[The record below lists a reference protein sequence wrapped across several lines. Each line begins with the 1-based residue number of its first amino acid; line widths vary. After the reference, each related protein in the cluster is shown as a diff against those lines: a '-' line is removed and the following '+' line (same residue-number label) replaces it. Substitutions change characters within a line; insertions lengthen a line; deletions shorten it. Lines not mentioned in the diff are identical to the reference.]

1 MQNKGAIR
9 AIAIIFSL
17 IFLYQLSFT
26 VVTNV
31 VEKRA
36 AKYAAGKVETESAKE
51 TISEYMEKYK
61 MDEAV
66 AKASLKDT
74 LERDYL
80 DSVSNLPVYNL
91 LFKKYTYREAK
102 EREINLGLD
111 LRGGMNVTLE
121 ISVKDIVKALSH
133 DSQDPTF
140 LKAMELATQ
149 EQQKSKGDF
158 VDLFGEA
165 FKETDPNAKLSNI
178 FFMELK
184 DKININ
190 SSNEEVLKVLKEES
204 ESAIDRSY
212 QILRTRIDRF
222 GVAQPNIQKME
233 TSGRILVE
241 LPGVKDPERVR
252 KLLQGAAQLEF
263 YETFSGSD
271 QETSPNKVI
280 KQLELADA
288 KLAADK
294 KAKKGVQETTPVVS
308 NEPVKAEETAN
319 IESSDEVDDED
330 ENDEGEDEGENNEGE
345 DEGEDNEVD
354 EGADAESKV
363 EPAENKEEEQVQE
376 ALNEDHPLLSKLHV
390 FNNGSACIGVASKT
404 DMNAINQM
412 LSDAKNLFDSNL
424 KFAWSVKPT
433 DNENY
438 QKIVG
443 TNAEVYELI
452 ALRLSHD
459 KKCALGGEVITDARQ
474 DYGQGN
480 QVEVTIQMNADGA
493 NKWKKLTGD
502 NIGKQIAIVLDNVVY
517 SYPVVNGEIPNGRS
531 SISGG
536 GMTIEEAQDLANILK
551 AGKLPAPA
559 TILEEQVVGPTLGKE
574 SVQKGLWSMVF
585 AFLLVLI
592 YMVFFYK
599 KAGLV
604 ADIALMVNVFFL
616 FGVLACLGS
625 VLTLPG
631 IAGIVLTLGM
641 AVDSNV
647 IIFERIKEELKA
659 GKGIKL
665 AIQDGYKNAYS
676 AIIDGNV
683 TTLITGIILIVLG
696 TGPVHSFAVT
706 LCIGILTSLATSIFI
721 SRLIFERML
730 EKERPIS
737 FSTRLTQNFL
747 QDKHYD
753 FIGIRKTSFIIC
765 CIFLVVSLG
774 SLGIRRLN
782 LGIDFTGGRNY
793 VVQFDDPSIK
803 VEQVREALSKVN
815 INNKDDIRQALEM
828 SEGQELENWSTPEVK
843 TYGTNGQL
851 KITTKF
857 LIDNDNR
864 AVDSIIQTILYDNLK
879 GLYKNEVTMEQFSS
893 KDSSI
898 GILSSQKVGATIA
911 SDVTRKS
918 IIAIIVALALMF
930 VYIAI
935 RFRKWQYGVASIMA
949 LTQDTIIVLGMYS
962 LFYNVLP
969 FTMEVDQSFI
979 AAVLTVIGYSIN
991 ATVVIFDR
999 IRENV
1004 NLHPKTSWKENM
1016 TNAVNS
1022 TLTRSFNTSGSTLVV
1037 LLAIFI
1043 FGGDTIRGF
1052 IFALLVGVLAGT
1064 FSSVFLSSPFA
1075 YVLMKGHKKDKESSE
1090 EKDSKKK

>member
-9 AIAIIFSL
+9 TIAIIFAL
-17 IFLYQLSFT
+17 IFIYQLSFT
-26 VVTNV
+26 LVTRR
-31 VEKRA
+31 VEKKA
-36 AKYAAGKVETESAKE
+36 GEYADAEATKLANGDESQFNLLKDEKE
-51 TISEYMEKYK
+51 TY
-61 MDEAV
+61 
-66 AKASLKDT
+66 
-74 LERDYL
+74 YL
-80 DSVSNLPVYNL
+80 DSMSNVNVYNL
-91 LFKKYTYREAK
+91 GFKKYTYRDAK

-111 LRGGMNVTLE
+111 LKGGMNVTLE
-121 ISVKDIVKALSH
+121 VSVKDIVKALSGN
-133 DSQDPTF
+133 SQDPIF
-140 LKAMELATQ
+140 LEAMDLATQ
-149 EQQKSKGDF
+149 RQEKSEGDF
-158 VDLFGEA
+158 VTLFGQAFEEA
-165 FKETDPNAKLSNI
+165 AQKANNPDARLASI
-178 FFMELK
+178 FLYEFK
-184 DKININ
+184 DKGITVN
-190 SSNEEVLKVLKEES
+190 SSNSDVLKVLKS
-204 ESAIDRSY
+204 ECDGAVDRSY
-212 QILRTRIDRF
+212 QILGTRIDRF

-233 TSGRILVE
+233 NSGRILVE
-241 LPGVKDPERVR
+241 LPGIKDPKRVR
-252 KLLQGAAQLEF
+252 KLLQGTAQLEF
-263 YETFSGSD
+263 WETYNFSEIQQYLMD
-271 QETSPNKVI
+271 AN
-280 KQLELADA
+280 A
-288 KLAADK
+288 KLAETR
-294 KAKKGVQETTPVVS
+294 KAKS
-308 NEPVKAEETAN
+308 ALEETETEPATEIVEADSTIVAEADSTAMAAADSTAN
-319 IESSDEVDDED
+319 EDLLGQLNENSEEEVTEK
-330 ENDEGEDEGENNEGE
+330 ENPDQFAENN
-345 DEGEDNEVD
+345 
-354 EGADAESKV
+354 
-363 EPAENKEEEQVQE
+363 
-376 ALNEDHPLLSKLHV
+376 PLFSKLMV
-390 FNNGSACIGVASKT
+390 
-404 DMNAINQM
+404 MNSNTARVGMAQVKDTAAINQM
-412 LSDAKNLFDSNL
+412 LAETRSLFPRNL
-424 KFAWSVKPT
+424 KLAWTVKPEVLNGNDGESVEVLDLVALKMSR
-433 DNENY
+433 DN
-438 QKIVG
+438 
-443 TNAEVYELI
+443 T
-452 ALRLSHD
+452 
-459 KKCALGGEVITDARQ
+459 CALGGEVITDARQ

-480 QVEVTIQMNADGA
+480 QVEVTIQMNPEGA
-493 NKWKKLTGD
+493 KAWKRLTGE
-502 NIGKQIAIVLDNVVY
+502 NIGKQIAIVLDDYVY

-559 TILEEQVVGPTLGKE
+559 RILEEQVVGPSLGKE
-574 SVQKGLWSMVF
+574 AVQKGMWSMVF
-585 AFLLVLI
+585 AFILVLV

-604 ADIALMVNVFFL
+604 ADIALIVNVFFL

-647 IIFERIKEELKA
+647 IIFERIKEEIKA

-665 AIQDGYKNAYS
+665 AIADGYRNAYS

-730 EKERPIS
+730 DKEREIS
-737 FSTRLTQNFL
+737 FSTALTRNFL

-765 CIFLVVSLG
+765 GIFLIISLASLG
-774 SLGIRRLN
+774 FRGLN
-782 LGIDFTGGRNY
+782 LGIDFKGGRNY
-793 VVQFDDPSIK
+793 VVQFDNPSIK
-803 VEQVREALSKVN
+803 VEDVREALAESKVG
-815 INNKDDIRQALEM
+815 INADAIHKALEM
-828 SEGQELENWSTPEVK
+828 REDQEVEGWSTPEVK
-843 TYGTNGQL
+843 TYGTNGQV

-857 LIDNDNR
+857 LINNDSP
-864 AVDSIIQTILYDNLK
+864 AVDSVIQVILYENLMS
-879 GLYKNEVTMEQFSS
+879 LYNNDLTMTQFSS
-893 KDSSI
+893 EDETV
-898 GILSSQKVGATIA
+898 GILSTQKVGATIA

-930 VYIAI
+930 CYIAV
-935 RFRKWQYGVASIMA
+935 RFKKWQYGVSSIMA

-962 LFYNVLP
+962 LFYNILP

-1004 NLHPKTSWKENM
+1004 NLHPKTSWKDNM
-1016 TNAVNS
+1016 NNAVNS

-1075 YVLMKGHKKDKESSE
+1075 YVLMKGDKKDKQIAE
-1090 EKDSKKK
+1090 EDTKKK

>member
-9 AIAIIFSL
+9 TIAIIFAL

-26 VVTNV
+26 LVTKR
-31 VEKRA
+31 VEKKA
-36 AKYAAGKVETESAKE
+36 VKYAEAEATKLANGDESQFNLIKDEKE
-51 TISEYMEKYK
+51 TY
-61 MDEAV
+61 
-66 AKASLKDT
+66 
-74 LERDYL
+74 YL
-80 DSVSNLPVYNL
+80 DSISNVNVYNL
-91 LFKKYTYREAK
+91 LFKKYTYRDAK
-102 EREINLGLD
+102 EKEINLGLD
-111 LRGGMNVTLE
+111 LKGGMNVTLE
-121 ISVKDIVKALSH
+121 VSVKDIVKALSG

-140 LKAMELATQ
+140 LKAMELATKRQ
-149 EQQKSKGDF
+149 EESKGDF
-158 VDLFGEA
+158 VTLFGEA
-165 FKETDPNAKLSNI
+165 FKEVDPNASLVSI
-178 FFMELK
+178 FLYEFK
-184 DKININ
+184 DKGININ
-190 SSNEEVLKVLKEES
+190 SSNDDVLKVLKS
-204 ESAIDRSY
+204 ESDGAIDRSY
-212 QILRTRIDRF
+212 QILGTRIDRF

-233 TSGRILVE
+233 NSGRILVE
-241 LPGVKDPERVR
+241 LPGIKDPKRVR
-252 KLLQGAAQLEF
+252 KLLQGTAQLEF
-263 YETFSGSD
+263 WETYNFSEVQQFFS
-271 QETSPNKVI
+271 E
-280 KQLELADA
+280 ADA
-288 KLAADK
+288 RLAQTR
-294 KAKKGVQETTPVVS
+294 KAKSALDETNVE
-308 NEPVKAEETAN
+308 EPVAEENAEEVVAEVADSTVAAVADSAAN
-319 IESSDEVDDED
+319 SDLLDQL
-330 ENDEGEDEGENNEGE
+330 
-345 DEGEDNEVD
+345 
-354 EGADAESKV
+354 
-363 EPAENKEEEQVQE
+363 AENKDEEQVAE
-376 ALNEDHPLLSKLHV
+376 EEDMDQFAQNHPLFAKLQPI
-390 FNNGSACIGVASKT
+390 NGASARVGIAQVKDTA
-404 DMNAINQM
+404 AINQM
-412 LSDAKNLFDSNL
+412 LAETKSIFPRNL
-424 KFAWSVKPT
+424 KLAWTVKPET
-433 DNENY
+433 YPGENGENIEVLDLVALKMSRDN
-438 QKIVG
+438 
-443 TNAEVYELI
+443 
-452 ALRLSHD
+452 
-459 KKCALGGEVITDARQ
+459 KCALGGEVITDARQ

-480 QVEVTIQMNADGA
+480 QVEVTIQMNPEGA
-493 NKWKKLTGD
+493 KAWKRLTGE
-502 NIGKQIAIVLDNVVY
+502 NVGKQIAIVLDDYVY

-559 TILEEQVVGPTLGKE
+559 RILEEQVVGPSLGKE
-574 SVQKGLWSMVF
+574 AVQKGMWSMVF
-585 AFLLVLI
+585 AFILVLV

-599 KAGLV
+599 KAGFV
-604 ADIALMVNVFFL
+604 ADIALLVNVFFL

-647 IIFERIKEELKA
+647 IIFERIKEEIKA

-665 AIQDGYKNAYS
+665 AIADGYKNAYS

-683 TTLITGIILIVLG
+683 TTLITGIILIILG

-730 EKERPIS
+730 DKEREIT
-737 FSTRLTQNFL
+737 FSTNWTRDFL

-753 FIGIRKTSFIIC
+753 FIGMRKTSFIIC
-765 CIFLVVSLG
+765 ICFLVVSLG
-774 SLGIRRLN
+774 SLAIRGLN
-782 LGIDFTGGRNY
+782 LGIDFKGGRNY

-803 VEQVREALSKVN
+803 VEQVRDALSEVSFDKN
-815 INNKDDIRQALEM
+815 AIHSALEM
-828 SEGQELENWSTPEVK
+828 REDQEVDDWSTPEVK
-843 TYGTNGQL
+843 TYGTNGQV
-851 KITTKF
+851 KVTTKF
-857 LIDNDNR
+857 LINNDSP
-864 AVDSIIQTILYDNLK
+864 AVDSVIQVLLYNNLK
-879 GLYKNEVTMEQFSS
+879 GLYSNDLTMSQFSS
-893 KDSSI
+893 EDETV
-898 GILSSQKVGATIA
+898 GILSTQKVGATIA

-918 IIAIIVALALMF
+918 IWAIIVALALMF

-935 RFRKWQYGVASIMA
+935 RFKKWQYGVASIMA

-1004 NLHPKTSWKENM
+1004 GLHPKSSWKTNM
-1016 TNAVNS
+1016 NGAVNS

-1075 YVLMKGHKKDKESSE
+1075 YVLMKGDKKDKQIDE
-1090 EKDSKKK
+1090 ENTSKKK

>member
-9 AIAIIFSL
+9 TIAIIFAL
-17 IFLYQLSFT
+17 IFIYQLSFT
-26 VVTNV
+26 LVTRR
-31 VEKRA
+31 VEKKAGEFA
-36 AKYAAGKVETESAKE
+36 AAEATKLANGDESQFNLLKDEKE
-51 TISEYMEKYK
+51 TY
-61 MDEAV
+61 
-66 AKASLKDT
+66 
-74 LERDYL
+74 YL
-80 DSVSNLPVYNL
+80 DSMSNVNVYNL
-91 LFKKYTYREAK
+91 GFKKYTYRDAK

-111 LRGGMNVTLE
+111 LKGGMNVTLE
-121 ISVKDIVKALSH
+121 VSVKDIVRALSGN
-133 DSQDPTF
+133 SQDPTF
-140 LKAMELATQ
+140 LKAMDMATQ
-149 EQQKSKGDF
+149 RQEKSEGDF
-158 VDLFGEA
+158 VTLFGQA
-165 FKETDPNAKLSNI
+165 FEEVDPNARLASI
-178 FFMELK
+178 FLYEFK
-184 DKININ
+184 DKGITVN
-190 SSNEEVLKVLKEES
+190 SSNSDVLKVLKS
-204 ESAIDRSY
+204 ECDGAVDRSY
-212 QILRTRIDRF
+212 QILGTRIDRF

-233 TSGRILVE
+233 NSGRILVE
-241 LPGVKDPERVR
+241 LPGIKDPKRVR
-252 KLLQGAAQLEF
+252 KLLQGTAQLEF
-263 YETFSGSD
+263 WETYNFSEI
-271 QETSPNKVI
+271 QQYLMEAN
-280 KQLELADA
+280 A
-288 KLAADK
+288 KLAETH
-294 KAKKGVQETTPVVS
+294 KAKS
-308 NEPVKAEETAN
+308 ALEETETEPATEIVEADSTIVTEADNNAMAAADSTAN
-319 IESSDEVDDED
+319 DDLLGQLNENSEEEVTEE
-330 ENDEGEDEGENNEGE
+330 ENPDQFAENN
-345 DEGEDNEVD
+345 
-354 EGADAESKV
+354 
-363 EPAENKEEEQVQE
+363 
-376 ALNEDHPLLSKLHV
+376 PLFSKLMV
-390 FNNGSACIGVASKT
+390 
-404 DMNAINQM
+404 MNSNTARVGMAQVKDTAAINQM
-412 LSDAKNLFDSNL
+412 LAESRSLFPRNL
-424 KFAWSVKPT
+424 KLAWTVTPEVLNGNDGESVEVLDLVALKMSR
-433 DNENY
+433 DN
-438 QKIVG
+438 
-443 TNAEVYELI
+443 T
-452 ALRLSHD
+452 
-459 KKCALGGEVITDARQ
+459 CALGGEVITDARQ

-480 QVEVTIQMNADGA
+480 QVEVTIQMNPEGA
-493 NKWKKLTGD
+493 KAWKRLTGE
-502 NIGKQIAIVLDNVVY
+502 NIGKQIAIVLDDYVY

-559 TILEEQVVGPTLGKE
+559 RILEEQVVGPSLGKE
-574 SVQKGLWSMVF
+574 AVQKGMWSMVF
-585 AFLLVLI
+585 AFILVLV

-604 ADIALMVNVFFL
+604 ADVALIVNVFFL

-647 IIFERIKEELKA
+647 IIFERIKEEIKA

-665 AIQDGYKNAYS
+665 AIADGYRNAYS

-730 EKERPIS
+730 DKEREIS
-737 FSTRLTQNFL
+737 FSTEWTRNFL

-765 CIFLVVSLG
+765 GIFLIVSLA
-774 SLGIRRLN
+774 SLGFRGLN
-782 LGIDFTGGRNY
+782 LGIDFKGGRNY
-793 VVQFDDPSIK
+793 VVQFDNPSIK
-803 VEQVREALSKVN
+803 VEDVREALAESKVG
-815 INNKDDIRQALEM
+815 INADAIHKALEM
-828 SEGQELENWSTPEVK
+828 REDQEVENWSTPEVK
-843 TYGTNGQL
+843 TYGTNGQV

-857 LIDNDNR
+857 LINNDSP
-864 AVDSIIQTILYDNLK
+864 AVDSVIQVILYENLMS
-879 GLYKNEVTMEQFSS
+879 LYNNDLTMTQFSS
-893 KDSSI
+893 EDETV
-898 GILSSQKVGATIA
+898 GILSTQKVGATIA

-930 VYIAI
+930 CYIAV
-935 RFRKWQYGVASIMA
+935 RFKKWQYGVSSIMA

-962 LFYNVLP
+962 LFYNILP

-1004 NLHPKTSWKENM
+1004 NLHPKTSWKDNM
-1016 TNAVNS
+1016 NNAVNS

-1075 YVLMKGHKKDKESSE
+1075 YVLMKGDKKDKQIAE
-1090 EKDSKKK
+1090 ENTSKKK

>member
-9 AIAIIFSL
+9 TIAIIFAL

-26 VVTNV
+26 LVTKR
-31 VEKRA
+31 VEKKA
-36 AKYAAGKVETESAKE
+36 EKFAEAEATKLANGNESQFNLLKDEKE
-51 TISEYMEKYK
+51 TYF
-61 MDEAV
+61 
-66 AKASLKDT
+66 
-74 LERDYL
+74 L
-80 DSVSNLPVYNL
+80 DSVSNTNVYNL
-91 LFKKYTYREAK
+91 LFKKFTYRDAK

-111 LRGGMNVTLE
+111 LKGGMNVTLE
-121 ISVKDIVKALSH
+121 VSVKDIVKALSG

-140 LKAMELATQ
+140 LQAMELATKRQ
-149 EQQKSKGDF
+149 EESKGDF
-158 VDLFGEA
+158 VTLFGQAYE
-165 FKETDPNAKLSNI
+165 EVDPNARLASI
-178 FFMELK
+178 FLYEFK
-184 DKININ
+184 DKGITVN
-190 SSNEEVLKVLKEES
+190 SSNSDVLKVLKS
-204 ESAIDRSY
+204 ESDGAIDRSY
-212 QILRTRIDRF
+212 QILGTRIDRF

-233 TSGRILVE
+233 NSGRILVE
-241 LPGVKDPERVR
+241 LPGIKDPKRVR
-252 KLLQGAAQLEF
+252 KLLQGTAQLEF
-263 YETFSGSD
+263 WETYNLSEVQQFFIEAD
-271 QETSPNKVI
+271 NKVA
-280 KQLELADA
+280 QTR
-288 KLAADK
+288 
-294 KAKKGVQETTPVVS
+294 KAKNSLGET
-308 NEPVKAEETAN
+308 KAEEPAVTENAEGEAVAEATDAVVADSAAQAGDLLN
-319 IESSDEVDDED
+319 ELAESQTEEEVAEPED
-330 ENDEGEDEGENNEGE
+330 ENQF
-345 DEGEDNEVD
+345 
-354 EGADAESKV
+354 A
-363 EPAENKEEEQVQE
+363 
-376 ALNEDHPLLSKLHV
+376 ALHPLIYKL
-390 FNNGSACIGVASKT
+390 NMGGLYGSSARVGMAQVKDTA
-404 DMNAINQM
+404 DINQM
-412 LSDAKNLFDSNL
+412 LAEAKGIFPRNL
-424 KFAWSVKPT
+424 KLAWSVKPET
-433 DNENY
+433 YDGQNGEKVEMLDLVALKMSRDN
-438 QKIVG
+438 
-443 TNAEVYELI
+443 
-452 ALRLSHD
+452 
-459 KKCALGGEVITDARQ
+459 KCALGGEVITDARQ

-480 QVEVTIQMNADGA
+480 QVEVTIQMNPEGA
-493 NKWKKLTGD
+493 KAWKRLTGE
-502 NIGKQIAIVLDNVVY
+502 NIGKQIAIVLDDYVY
-517 SYPVVNGEIPNGRS
+517 SFPVVNGEIPNGRS

-559 TILEEQVVGPTLGKE
+559 RILEEQVVGPSLGKE
-574 SVQKGLWSMVF
+574 AVQKGMWSMVF
-585 AFLLVLI
+585 AFILVLV

-599 KAGLV
+599 KAGTV
-604 ADIALMVNVFFL
+604 ADIALLVNVFFL

-647 IIFERIKEELKA
+647 IIFERIKEEIKA

-683 TTLITGIILIVLG
+683 TTLITGIILIILG

-730 EKERPIS
+730 DKEKEIT
-737 FSTRLTQNFL
+737 FSTNLTRNFL

-765 CIFLVVSLG
+765 ICFMVVSLG
-774 SLGIRRLN
+774 SLAIRGLN
-782 LGIDFTGGRNY
+782 LGIDFKGGRNY
-793 VVQFDDPSIK
+793 VVQFDDPSMK
-803 VEQVREALSKVN
+803 VETVREALADVN
-815 INNKDDIRQALEM
+815 INKNAIHSALEM
-828 SEGQELENWSTPEVK
+828 REDQEVEDWSTPEVK
-843 TYGTNGQL
+843 TYGTNGQV

-857 LIDNDNR
+857 LINNDSP
-864 AVDSIIQTILYDNLK
+864 AVDSVIQVILYDNLK
-879 GLYKNEVTMEQFSS
+879 GLYGNNLTMNQFSS
-893 KDSSI
+893 EDETV
-898 GILSSQKVGATIA
+898 GILSTQKVGATIA

-930 VYIAI
+930 CYIAI
-935 RFRKWQYGVASIMA
+935 RFKKWQYGVASIMA
-949 LTQDTIIVLGMYS
+949 LAQDTIIVLGMYS

-1004 NLHPKTSWKENM
+1004 NLHPKASWKENM
-1016 TNAVNS
+1016 VNAVNS

-1075 YVLMKGHKKDKESSE
+1075 YALMKGDKKDKEIAQ
-1090 EKDSKKK
+1090 DNTSKKK

>member
-9 AIAIIFSL
+9 TIAIIFAL

-26 VVTNV
+26 LVTKR
-31 VEKRA
+31 VEKKA
-36 AKYAAGKVETESAKE
+36 EKFAEAEATKLANGNESQFNLLKDEKE
-51 TISEYMEKYK
+51 TYF
-61 MDEAV
+61 
-66 AKASLKDT
+66 
-74 LERDYL
+74 L
-80 DSVSNLPVYNL
+80 DSVSNTNVYNL
-91 LFKKYTYREAK
+91 LFKKFTYRDAK

-111 LRGGMNVTLE
+111 LKGGMNVTLE
-121 ISVKDIVKALSH
+121 VSVKDIVKALSG

-140 LKAMELATQ
+140 LQAMELATKRQ
-149 EQQKSKGDF
+149 EESKGDF
-158 VDLFGEA
+158 VTLFGQAYE
-165 FKETDPNAKLSNI
+165 EVDPNARLASI
-178 FFMELK
+178 FLYEFK
-184 DKININ
+184 DKGITVN
-190 SSNEEVLKVLKEES
+190 SSNSDVLKVLKS
-204 ESAIDRSY
+204 ESDGAIDRSY
-212 QILRTRIDRF
+212 QILGTRIDRF

-233 TSGRILVE
+233 NSGRILVE
-241 LPGVKDPERVR
+241 LPGIKDPKRVR
-252 KLLQGAAQLEF
+252 KLLQGTAQLEF
-263 YETFSGSD
+263 WETYNLSEVQQFFIEAD
-271 QETSPNKVI
+271 NKVA
-280 KQLELADA
+280 QTR
-288 KLAADK
+288 
-294 KAKKGVQETTPVVS
+294 KAKNSLGET
-308 NEPVKAEETAN
+308 KAEEPAVTENAEGEAVAEATDAVVADSAAQAGDLLN
-319 IESSDEVDDED
+319 ELAESQTEEEVAEPED
-330 ENDEGEDEGENNEGE
+330 ENQF
-345 DEGEDNEVD
+345 
-354 EGADAESKV
+354 A
-363 EPAENKEEEQVQE
+363 
-376 ALNEDHPLLSKLHV
+376 ALHPLIYKL
-390 FNNGSACIGVASKT
+390 NMGGLYGSSARVGMAQVKDTA
-404 DMNAINQM
+404 DINQM
-412 LSDAKNLFDSNL
+412 LAEAKGIFPRNL
-424 KFAWSVKPT
+424 KLAWSVKPET
-433 DNENY
+433 YDGQNGEKVEMLDLVALKMSRDN
-438 QKIVG
+438 
-443 TNAEVYELI
+443 
-452 ALRLSHD
+452 
-459 KKCALGGEVITDARQ
+459 KCALGGEVITDARQ

-480 QVEVTIQMNADGA
+480 QVEVTIQMNPEGA
-493 NKWKKLTGD
+493 KAWKRLTGE
-502 NIGKQIAIVLDNVVY
+502 NIGKQIAIVLDDYVY
-517 SYPVVNGEIPNGRS
+517 SFPVVNGEIPNGRS

-559 TILEEQVVGPTLGKE
+559 RILEEQVVGPSLGKE
-574 SVQKGLWSMVF
+574 AVQKGMWSMVF
-585 AFLLVLI
+585 AFILVLV

-599 KAGLV
+599 KAGTV
-604 ADIALMVNVFFL
+604 ADIALLVNVFFL

-647 IIFERIKEELKA
+647 IIFERIKEEIKA

-683 TTLITGIILIVLG
+683 TTLITGIILIILG

-730 EKERPIS
+730 DKEKEIT
-737 FSTRLTQNFL
+737 FSTNLTRNFL

-765 CIFLVVSLG
+765 ICFMVVSLG
-774 SLGIRRLN
+774 SLAIRGLN
-782 LGIDFTGGRNY
+782 LGIDFKGGRNY
-793 VVQFDDPSIK
+793 VVQFDDPSMK
-803 VEQVREALSKVN
+803 VETVREALADVN
-815 INNKDDIRQALEM
+815 INKNAIHSALEM
-828 SEGQELENWSTPEVK
+828 REDQEVEDWSTPEVK
-843 TYGTNGQL
+843 TYGTNGQV

-857 LIDNDNR
+857 LINNDSP
-864 AVDSIIQTILYDNLK
+864 AVDSVIQVILYDNLK
-879 GLYKNEVTMEQFSS
+879 GLYGNNLTMNQFSS
-893 KDSSI
+893 EDETV
-898 GILSSQKVGATIA
+898 GILSTQKVGATIA

-930 VYIAI
+930 CYIAI
-935 RFRKWQYGVASIMA
+935 RFKKWQNGVASIMA
-949 LTQDTIIVLGMYS
+949 LAQDTIIVLGMYS

-1004 NLHPKTSWKENM
+1004 NLHPKSSWKENM
-1016 TNAVNS
+1016 VNAVNS

-1075 YVLMKGHKKDKESSE
+1075 YALMKGDKKDKEIAQ
-1090 EKDSKKK
+1090 DNTSKKK

>member
-9 AIAIIFSL
+9 TIAIIFSL

-26 VVTNV
+26 LVTKR
-31 VEKRA
+31 VEKKA
-36 AKYAAGKVETESAKE
+36 EKFAEAEATKLANGDESQFNLLRDQKE
-51 TISEYMEKYK
+51 TY
-61 MDEAV
+61 
-66 AKASLKDT
+66 
-74 LERDYL
+74 YL
-80 DSVSNLPVYNL
+80 DSVSNVNVYNL
-91 LFKKYTYREAK
+91 GVKKFTYRDAK

-111 LRGGMNVTLE
+111 LKGGMNVTLE
-121 ISVKDIVKALSH
+121 VSVKDIVKALSG

-140 LKAMELATQ
+140 LKAMELATKRQ
-149 EQQKSKGDF
+149 EESKGDF
-158 VDLFGEA
+158 VTLFGEA
-165 FKETDPNAKLSNI
+165 FKEVDPNASLVSI
-178 FFMELK
+178 FLYEFK
-184 DKININ
+184 DKGININ
-190 SSNEEVLKVLKEES
+190 SSNDDVLKVLKS
-204 ESAIDRSY
+204 ESDGAIDRSY
-212 QILRTRIDRF
+212 QILGTRIDRF

-233 TSGRILVE
+233 NSGRILVE
-241 LPGVKDPERVR
+241 LPGIKDPERVR
-252 KLLQGAAQLEF
+252 KLLQGTAQLEF
-263 YETFSGSD
+263 WETYNFSEI
-271 QETSPNKVI
+271 QQFFTE
-280 KQLELADA
+280 ADA
-288 KLAADK
+288 KLAQTRKAQSNLEEETPATVAD
-294 KAKKGVQETTPVVS
+294 TVV
-308 NEPVKAEETAN
+308 EAGEVIAEEGT
-319 IESSDEVDDED
+319 V
-330 ENDEGEDEGENNEGE
+330 
-345 DEGEDNEVD
+345 
-354 EGADAESKV
+354 ADSTV
-363 EPAENKEEEQVQE
+363 SGDLMDQLAENKSEEQ
-376 ALNEDHPLLSKLHV
+376 AAEDESLDQMAQNHPLFAKLQPI
-390 FNNGSACIGVASKT
+390 NGGSARVGIAQVKDTA
-404 DMNAINQM
+404 AINKM
-412 LSDAKNLFDSNL
+412 LAETKSIFPRQL
-424 KFAWSVKPT
+424 KLAWTVKPET
-433 DNENY
+433 FPGENGESIEVLDLVALKMSRDN
-438 QKIVG
+438 
-443 TNAEVYELI
+443 
-452 ALRLSHD
+452 
-459 KKCALGGEVITDARQ
+459 KCALGGEVITDARQ

-480 QVEVTIQMNADGA
+480 QVEVTIQMNPEGA
-493 NKWKKLTGD
+493 KAWKRLTGE
-502 NIGKQIAIVLDNVVY
+502 NVGKQIAIVLDDYVY

-559 TILEEQVVGPTLGKE
+559 RILEEQVVGPSLGKE
-574 SVQKGLWSMVF
+574 AVQKGMWSMVF
-585 AFLLVLI
+585 AFILVLV

-599 KAGLV
+599 KAGFV
-604 ADIALMVNVFFL
+604 ADIALLVNVFFL

-647 IIFERIKEELKA
+647 IIFERIKEEIKA
-659 GKGIKL
+659 GKGIRL
-665 AIQDGYKNAYS
+665 AISDGYKNAYS

-683 TTLITGIILIVLG
+683 TTLITGIILIILG

-730 EKERPIS
+730 DKEREIS
-737 FSTRLTQNFL
+737 FSTNLTRNFL

-753 FIGIRKTSFIIC
+753 FIGMRKTSFIIC
-765 CIFLVVSLG
+765 ICFLVVSLG
-774 SLGIRRLN
+774 SLAIRGLN
-782 LGIDFTGGRNY
+782 LGIDFKGGRNY

-803 VEQVREALSKVN
+803 VEQVRDALTTVN
-815 INNKDDIRQALEM
+815 FDKNAIHTALAMREDQEVDD
-828 SEGQELENWSTPEVK
+828 WSAPEVK
-843 TYGTNGQL
+843 TYGTNGQV

-857 LIDNDNR
+857 LINNDSP
-864 AVDSIIQTILYDNLK
+864 AVDSVIQTILYDGLK
-879 GLYKNEVTMEQFSS
+879 GLYTNNLSMTQFSS
-893 KDSSI
+893 EDETV
-898 GILSSQKVGATIA
+898 GILSTQKVGATIA

-918 IIAIIVALALMF
+918 IWAIIVALALMF

-935 RFRKWQYGVASIMA
+935 RFKKWQYGVASIMA
-949 LTQDTIIVLGMYS
+949 LTQDTLIVLGMYS

-1004 NLHPKTSWKENM
+1004 GLHPKSSWKVNM
-1016 TNAVNS
+1016 NNAVNS

-1075 YVLMKGHKKDKESSE
+1075 YVLMKGNKKDQEIE
-1090 EKDSKKK
+1090 DNPKKK

>member
-9 AIAIIFSL
+9 TIAIIFAL

-26 VVTNV
+26 LVTKR
-31 VEKRA
+31 VEKKA
-36 AKYAAGKVETESAKE
+36 EKFAEAEATKLANGNESQFNLLKDEKE
-51 TISEYMEKYK
+51 TYF
-61 MDEAV
+61 
-66 AKASLKDT
+66 
-74 LERDYL
+74 L
-80 DSVSNLPVYNL
+80 DSVSNTNVYNL
-91 LFKKYTYREAK
+91 LFKKFTYRDAK

-111 LRGGMNVTLE
+111 LKGGMNVTLE
-121 ISVKDIVKALSH
+121 VSVKDIVKALSG

-140 LKAMELATQ
+140 LQAMELATKRQ
-149 EQQKSKGDF
+149 EESKGDF
-158 VDLFGEA
+158 VTLFGQAYE
-165 FKETDPNAKLSNI
+165 EVDPNARLASI
-178 FFMELK
+178 FLYEFK
-184 DKININ
+184 DKGITVN
-190 SSNEEVLKVLKEES
+190 SSNSDVLKVLKS
-204 ESAIDRSY
+204 ESDGAIDRSY
-212 QILRTRIDRF
+212 QILGTRIDRF

-233 TSGRILVE
+233 NSGRILVE
-241 LPGVKDPERVR
+241 LPGIKDPKRVR
-252 KLLQGAAQLEF
+252 KLLQGTAQLEF
-263 YETFSGSD
+263 WETYNLSEVQQFFIEAD
-271 QETSPNKVI
+271 NKVA
-280 KQLELADA
+280 QTR
-288 KLAADK
+288 
-294 KAKKGVQETTPVVS
+294 KAKNSLGET
-308 NEPVKAEETAN
+308 KAEEPAVTENAEGEAVAEATDAVVADSAAQAGDLLN
-319 IESSDEVDDED
+319 ELAKSQTEEEVAEPED
-330 ENDEGEDEGENNEGE
+330 ENQF
-345 DEGEDNEVD
+345 
-354 EGADAESKV
+354 A
-363 EPAENKEEEQVQE
+363 
-376 ALNEDHPLLSKLHV
+376 ALHPLIYKL
-390 FNNGSACIGVASKT
+390 NMGGLYGSSARVGMAQVKDTA
-404 DMNAINQM
+404 DINQM
-412 LSDAKNLFDSNL
+412 LAEAKGIFPRNL
-424 KFAWSVKPT
+424 KLAWSVKPET
-433 DNENY
+433 YDGQNGEKVEMLDLVALKMSRDN
-438 QKIVG
+438 
-443 TNAEVYELI
+443 
-452 ALRLSHD
+452 
-459 KKCALGGEVITDARQ
+459 KCALGGEVITDARQ

-480 QVEVTIQMNADGA
+480 QVEVTIQMNPEGA
-493 NKWKKLTGD
+493 KAWKRLTGE
-502 NIGKQIAIVLDNVVY
+502 NVGKQIAIVLDDYVY

-559 TILEEQVVGPTLGKE
+559 RILEEQVVGPSLGKE
-574 SVQKGLWSMVF
+574 AVQKGMWSMVF
-585 AFLLVLI
+585 AFILVLV
-592 YMVFFYK
+592 YMVFFYN
-599 KAGLV
+599 KAGTV
-604 ADIALMVNVFFL
+604 ADIALLVNVFFL

-647 IIFERIKEELKA
+647 IIFERIKEEIKA

-683 TTLITGIILIVLG
+683 TTLITGIILIILG

-730 EKERPIS
+730 DKEKEIT
-737 FSTRLTQNFL
+737 FSTNLTRNFL

-765 CIFLVVSLG
+765 ICFMVVSLG
-774 SLGIRRLN
+774 SLAIRGLN
-782 LGIDFTGGRNY
+782 LGIDFKGGRNY
-793 VVQFDDPSIK
+793 VVQFDDPSMK
-803 VEQVREALSKVN
+803 VETVREALADVN
-815 INNKDDIRQALEM
+815 INKNAIHSALEM
-828 SEGQELENWSTPEVK
+828 REDQEVEDWSTPEVK
-843 TYGTNGQL
+843 TYGTNGQV

-857 LIDNDNR
+857 LINNDSP
-864 AVDSIIQTILYDNLK
+864 AVDSVIQVILYDNLK
-879 GLYKNEVTMEQFSS
+879 GLYGNNLTMNQFSS
-893 KDSSI
+893 EDETV
-898 GILSSQKVGATIA
+898 GILSTQKVGATIA

-930 VYIAI
+930 CYIAI
-935 RFRKWQYGVASIMA
+935 RFKKWQYGVASIMA
-949 LTQDTIIVLGMYS
+949 LAQDTIIVLGMYS

-1004 NLHPKTSWKENM
+1004 NLHPKSSWKENM
-1016 TNAVNS
+1016 VNAVNS

-1075 YVLMKGHKKDKESSE
+1075 YALMKGDKKDKEIAQ
-1090 EKDSKKK
+1090 DNTSKKK

>member
-9 AIAIIFSL
+9 TIAIIFAL
-17 IFLYQLSFT
+17 IFIYQLSFT
-26 VVTNV
+26 LVTRR
-31 VEKRA
+31 VEKKA
-36 AKYAAGKVETESAKE
+36 GQYAEAEATKLANGDESQFNLLKDEKE
-51 TISEYMEKYK
+51 TY
-61 MDEAV
+61 
-66 AKASLKDT
+66 
-74 LERDYL
+74 YL
-80 DSVSNLPVYNL
+80 DSMSNVNVYNL
-91 LFKKYTYREAK
+91 GFKKYTYRDAK

-111 LRGGMNVTLE
+111 LKGGMNVTLE
-121 ISVKDIVKALSH
+121 VSVKDIVKALSGN
-133 DSQDPTF
+133 SQDPIF
-140 LKAMELATQ
+140 LEAMDLATQ
-149 EQQKSKGDF
+149 RQEKSEGDF
-158 VDLFGEA
+158 VTLFGQAFEEA
-165 FKETDPNAKLSNI
+165 AQKGITV
-178 FFMELK
+178 
-184 DKININ
+184 N
-190 SSNEEVLKVLKEES
+190 SSNSDVLKVLKS
-204 ESAIDRSY
+204 ECDGAVDRSY
-212 QILRTRIDRF
+212 QILGTRIDRF

-233 TSGRILVE
+233 NSGRILVE
-241 LPGVKDPERVR
+241 LPGIKDPKRVR
-252 KLLQGAAQLEF
+252 KLLQGTAQLEF
-263 YETFSGSD
+263 WETYNFSEIQQYLMD
-271 QETSPNKVI
+271 AN
-280 KQLELADA
+280 A
-288 KLAADK
+288 KLAETR
-294 KAKKGVQETTPVVS
+294 KAKS
-308 NEPVKAEETAN
+308 ALEETETEPAAEIVEADSTIVAEADSSAMAAADSTAN
-319 IESSDEVDDED
+319 EDLLGQLNENSEEEVTEE
-330 ENDEGEDEGENNEGE
+330 ENPDQFAENN
-345 DEGEDNEVD
+345 
-354 EGADAESKV
+354 
-363 EPAENKEEEQVQE
+363 
-376 ALNEDHPLLSKLHV
+376 PLFSKLMV
-390 FNNGSACIGVASKT
+390 
-404 DMNAINQM
+404 MNSNTARVGMAQVKDTAAINQM
-412 LSDAKNLFDSNL
+412 LAETRSLFPRNL
-424 KFAWSVKPT
+424 KLAWTVKPEVLT
-433 DNENY
+433 GNDGESVEVLDLVALKMSRDN
-438 QKIVG
+438 
-443 TNAEVYELI
+443 T
-452 ALRLSHD
+452 
-459 KKCALGGEVITDARQ
+459 CALGGEVITDARQ

-480 QVEVTIQMNADGA
+480 QVEVTIQMNPEGA
-493 NKWKKLTGD
+493 KAWKRLTGE
-502 NIGKQIAIVLDNVVY
+502 NIGKQIAIVLDDYVY

-559 TILEEQVVGPTLGKE
+559 RILEEQVVGPSLGKE
-574 SVQKGLWSMVF
+574 AVQKGMWSMVF
-585 AFLLVLI
+585 AFILVLV

-604 ADIALMVNVFFL
+604 ADIALIVNVFFL

-647 IIFERIKEELKA
+647 IIFERIKEEIKA

-665 AIQDGYKNAYS
+665 AIADGYRNAYS

-721 SRLIFERML
+721 SRLIFEHML
-730 EKERPIS
+730 DKEREIS
-737 FSTRLTQNFL
+737 FSTALTRNFL

-765 CIFLVVSLG
+765 GIFLIISLA

-782 LGIDFTGGRNY
+782 LGIDFKGGRNY
-793 VVQFDDPSIK
+793 VVQFDNPSIK
-803 VEQVREALSKVN
+803 VEDVREALAESKVG
-815 INNKDDIRQALEM
+815 INADAIHKALEM
-828 SEGQELENWSTPEVK
+828 REDQEVEGWSTPEVK
-843 TYGTNGQL
+843 TYGTNGQV

-857 LIDNDNR
+857 LINNDSP
-864 AVDSIIQTILYDNLK
+864 AVDSVIQVILYENLMS
-879 GLYKNEVTMEQFSS
+879 LYNNDLTMTQFSS
-893 KDSSI
+893 EDETV
-898 GILSSQKVGATIA
+898 GILSTQKVGATIA

-930 VYIAI
+930 CYIAV
-935 RFRKWQYGVASIMA
+935 RFKKWQYGVSSIMA

-962 LFYNVLP
+962 LFYNILP

-1004 NLHPKTSWKENM
+1004 NLHPKTSWKDNM
-1016 TNAVNS
+1016 NNAVNS

-1075 YVLMKGHKKDKESSE
+1075 YVLMKGDKKDKQIAE
-1090 EKDSKKK
+1090 EDTKKK

>member
-9 AIAIIFSL
+9 TIAIIFAL
-17 IFLYQLSFT
+17 IFIYQLSFT
-26 VVTNV
+26 LVTRR
-31 VEKRA
+31 VEKKA
-36 AKYAAGKVETESAKE
+36 GQYAEAEATKLANGDESQFNLLKDEKE
-51 TISEYMEKYK
+51 TY
-61 MDEAV
+61 
-66 AKASLKDT
+66 
-74 LERDYL
+74 YL
-80 DSVSNLPVYNL
+80 DSMSNVNVYNL
-91 LFKKYTYREAK
+91 GFKKYTYRDAK

-111 LRGGMNVTLE
+111 LKGGMNVTLE
-121 ISVKDIVKALSH
+121 VSVKDIVKALSGN
-133 DSQDPTF
+133 SQDPIF
-140 LKAMELATQ
+140 LEAMDLATQ
-149 EQQKSKGDF
+149 RQEKSEGDF
-158 VDLFGEA
+158 VTLFGQAFEEA
-165 FKETDPNAKLSNI
+165 AQKANNPDARLASI
-178 FFMELK
+178 FLYEFK
-184 DKININ
+184 DKGITVN
-190 SSNEEVLKVLKEES
+190 SSNSDVLKVLKS
-204 ESAIDRSY
+204 ECDGAVDRSY
-212 QILRTRIDRF
+212 QILGTRIDRF

-233 TSGRILVE
+233 NSGRILVE
-241 LPGVKDPERVR
+241 LPGIKDPKRVR
-252 KLLQGAAQLEF
+252 KLLQGTAQLEF
-263 YETFSGSD
+263 WETYNFSEIQQYLMD
-271 QETSPNKVI
+271 AN
-280 KQLELADA
+280 A
-288 KLAADK
+288 KLAETR
-294 KAKKGVQETTPVVS
+294 KAKS
-308 NEPVKAEETAN
+308 ALEETETEPAAEIVEADSTIVAEADSSAMAAADSTAN
-319 IESSDEVDDED
+319 EDLLGQLNENSEEEVTEE
-330 ENDEGEDEGENNEGE
+330 ENPDQFAENN
-345 DEGEDNEVD
+345 
-354 EGADAESKV
+354 
-363 EPAENKEEEQVQE
+363 
-376 ALNEDHPLLSKLHV
+376 PLFSKLMV
-390 FNNGSACIGVASKT
+390 
-404 DMNAINQM
+404 MNSNTARVGMAQVKDTAAINQM
-412 LSDAKNLFDSNL
+412 LAETRSLFPRNL
-424 KFAWSVKPT
+424 KLAWTVKPEVLT
-433 DNENY
+433 GNDGESVEVLDLVALKMSRDN
-438 QKIVG
+438 
-443 TNAEVYELI
+443 T
-452 ALRLSHD
+452 
-459 KKCALGGEVITDARQ
+459 CALGGEVITDARQ

-480 QVEVTIQMNADGA
+480 QVEVTIQMNPEGA
-493 NKWKKLTGD
+493 KAWKRLTGE
-502 NIGKQIAIVLDNVVY
+502 NIGKQIAIVLDDYVY

-559 TILEEQVVGPTLGKE
+559 RILEEQVVGPSLGKE
-574 SVQKGLWSMVF
+574 AVQKGMWSMVF
-585 AFLLVLI
+585 AFILVLV

-604 ADIALMVNVFFL
+604 ADIALIVNVFFL

-647 IIFERIKEELKA
+647 IIFERIKEEIKA

-665 AIQDGYKNAYS
+665 AIADGYRNAYS

-721 SRLIFERML
+721 SRLIFEHML
-730 EKERPIS
+730 DKEREIS
-737 FSTRLTQNFL
+737 FSTALTRNFL

-765 CIFLVVSLG
+765 GIFLIISLA

-782 LGIDFTGGRNY
+782 LGIDFKGGRNY
-793 VVQFDDPSIK
+793 VVQFDNPSIK
-803 VEQVREALSKVN
+803 VEDVREALAESKVG
-815 INNKDDIRQALEM
+815 INADAIHKALEM
-828 SEGQELENWSTPEVK
+828 REDQEVEGWSTPEVK
-843 TYGTNGQL
+843 TYGTNGQV

-857 LIDNDNR
+857 LINNDSP
-864 AVDSIIQTILYDNLK
+864 AVDSVIQVILYENLMS
-879 GLYKNEVTMEQFSS
+879 LYNNDLTMTQFSS
-893 KDSSI
+893 EDETV
-898 GILSSQKVGATIA
+898 GILSTQKVGATIA

-930 VYIAI
+930 CYIAV
-935 RFRKWQYGVASIMA
+935 RFKKWQYGVSSIMA

-962 LFYNVLP
+962 LFYNILP

-1004 NLHPKTSWKENM
+1004 NLHPKTSWKDNM
-1016 TNAVNS
+1016 NNAVNS

-1064 FSSVFLSSPFA
+1064 FSSA
-1075 YVLMKGHKKDKESSE
+1075 NR
-1090 EKDSKKK
+1090 